1 MKLETVSAN
10 YDRLAPYYDRVTDL
24 VFHRLLGFGRYREAL
39 VDRLGDLCG
48 ATVLDIGCGTGNNW
62 PLLVPRVGPSGR
74 VIGVDY
80 SSGMLERARRRIDA
94 AGWSNVELVRDDAAT
109 LSGIDVQ
116 VDAVLSAWCLGIV
129 HDLPAVLA
137 RLVELTRPGGRIAIL
152 DFARSRR
159 DGGAKRL
166 LDPLYRR
173 MLTAT
178 GIDSPEDV
186 DDEALRERWRA
197 GKAVLATR
205 LPDLVEERYFG
216 GAGLLL
222 HGTRPL
228 GAAENGTRCARSTG
242 DVGGMP
248 TSPGNDRAG

>member
-1 MKLETVSAN
+1 MKLETVSTN

-24 VFHRLLGFGRYREAL
+24 VFHRLLGFGRYREAMIE
-39 VDRLGDLCG
+39 RLGDVAG

-62 PLLVPRVGPSGR
+62 PHLVPRVGPSGR

-80 SSGMLERARRRIDA
+80 SSGMLERARQRIDD

-116 VDAVLSAWCLGIV
+116 ADATLSAWCLGIV
-129 HDLPAVLA
+129 HDLPAALA

-159 DGGAKRL
+159 DRGPRRL
-166 LDPLYRR
+166 LDPIYRR
-173 MLTAT
+173 LLTAT

-186 DDEALRERWRA
+186 DDEALRERWRT
-197 GKAVLATR
+197 GRAVLAAR
-205 LPDLVEERYFG
+205 LPDLVEERHFG
-216 GAGLLL
+216 EAGLLL
-222 HGTRPL
+222 HGTRPP
-228 GAAENGTRCARSTG
+228 ASDHGTR
-242 DVGGMP
+242 
-248 TSPGNDRAG
+248 